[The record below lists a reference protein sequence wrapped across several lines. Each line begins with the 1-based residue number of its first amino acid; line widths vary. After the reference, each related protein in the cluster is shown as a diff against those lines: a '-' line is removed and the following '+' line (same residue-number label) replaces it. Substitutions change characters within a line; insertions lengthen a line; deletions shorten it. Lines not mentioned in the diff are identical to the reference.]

1 MDKKDDEFITSLLEK
16 TCMYEKQWLP
26 KPIHNLALIMK
37 EEFSNFALGM
47 DVADEEAEVIAGRSL
62 QELFERS
69 GVNPARVDVL
79 LCVSTQATLL
89 QRAVIGKFGFRED
102 LEVLTLGGMGCSG
115 GVMSTDFANKY
126 LSQRKTPT
134 TMAAICHETITR
146 GFYTGLSRAS
156 MVTNALFR
164 ANACAMM
171 FSTDPSLKVQA
182 KFKLEYSTRTYQVRT
197 DATRTLHLLLSH
209 CCPIAASMLL
219 RAPYLPDPLY

>member
-26 KPIHNLALIMK
+26 KSMQNLAVIMK

-47 DVADEEAEVIAGRSL
+47 DVADEEAEAIAGRSL

-102 LEVLTLGGMGCSG
+102 LEVLTLGGMGCAAGITGMYRSPRSCSYALPASLALG
-115 GVMSTDFANKY
+115 H
-126 LSQRKTPT
+126 LS
-134 TMAAICHETITR
+134 I
-146 GFYTGLSRAS
+146 
-156 MVTNALFR
+156 V
-164 ANACAMM
+164 
-171 FSTDPSLKVQA
+171 
-182 KFKLEYSTRTYQVRT
+182 
-197 DATRTLHLLLSH
+197 
-209 CCPIAASMLL
+209 
-219 RAPYLPDPLY
+219 